1 MSKYLADQGADPW
14 TMTPAQYGDYIKSEV
29 AKWAKVVKASG
40 AKID

>member
-1 MSKYLADQGADPW
+1 MSKYLSEQGAEPR
-14 TMTPAQYGDYIKSEV
+14 TMTPAEYGDYLKSEV